1 MSWRSRVSHSRPGL
15 KVGLDESLPDRNP
28 EEKEMEQ
35 KLAHYEMKG
44 QTAVVTIDHPPMNA
58 LDLATKE
65 AIGEVFRE
73 LDERRQEIR
82 AVVLHGAGEKAFA
95 AGADIKTFLE
105 LNRDSAKRRLS
116 RSHQIYAMVEN
127 FEWPVIAAIHGFC
140 LGAGLELALCC
151 DIRCAEQT
159 AKLGFP
165 EVNLSVFPGNG
176 GIWRS
181 LHHIPLGKLKE
192 LVFTGEAI
200 DATEAFRLGLI
211 ERVVPPGQ
219 VMEAALELAAKI
231 VEKGLLGVAAGKKV
245 INGARDLSLQK
256 GLELESDLW
265 ANLTTTED
273 MKEGARAFIEKRK
286 PQYRCR

>member
-1 MSWRSRVSHSRPGL
+1 
-15 KVGLDESLPDRNP
+15 
-28 EEKEMEQ
+28 MEQ
-35 KLAHYEMKG
+35 KLAYFEMRD
-44 QTAVVTIDHPPMNA
+44 QVAIVTINHPPMNA
-58 LDLATKE
+58 LDMGTKE

-73 LDERRQEIR
+73 LGDRRQEIR
-82 AVVLHGAGEKAFA
+82 AVVLHGEGEKAFA
-95 AGADIKTFLE
+95 AGADIKAFLE
-105 LNRDSAKRRLS
+105 LNPETAKRRLS
-116 RSHQIYAMVEN
+116 RSHQIYGMVEN

-140 LGAGLELALCC
+140 LGGGLELALCC
-151 DIRCAEQT
+151 DIRCAEET
-159 AKLGFP
+159 AKMGFP

-200 DATEAFRLGLI
+200 GAAEALRLGLV

-219 VMEAALELAAKI
+219 GLEAALELATKI
-231 VEKGLLGVAAGKKV
+231 VDKGPLGVAAGKKV
-245 INGARDLSLQK
+245 INRARDLSLER

-265 ANLTTTED
+265 AGLTTTED

-286 PQYRCR
+286 PQYWCR

>member
-1 MSWRSRVSHSRPGL
+1 
-15 KVGLDESLPDRNP
+15 
-28 EEKEMEQ
+28 MEQ
-35 KLAHYEMKG
+35 KLAYYEMKG
-44 QTAVVTIDHPPMNA
+44 ETAIVTIDHPPMNA
-58 LDLATKE
+58 LDVATKE
-65 AIGEVFRE
+65 AIGETFTE
-73 LDERRQEIR
+73 LNGRGQEIR
-82 AVVLHGAGEKAFA
+82 AVILHGAGEKAFA
-95 AGADIKTFLE
+95 AGADIKAFLE
-105 LNRDSAKRRLS
+105 LNPDTAKRRLS

-151 DIRCAEQT
+151 DIRCAEET
-159 AKLGFP
+159 ARLGFP

-192 LVFTGEAI
+192 LVFTGEAMG
-200 DATEAFRLGLI
+200 ATEAFRLGLV
-211 ERVVPPGQ
+211 ERIVPPGQ

-231 VEKGLLGVAAGKKV
+231 VEKGPLGVAAGKKV
-245 INGARDLSLQK
+245 INGARDLSLQQ